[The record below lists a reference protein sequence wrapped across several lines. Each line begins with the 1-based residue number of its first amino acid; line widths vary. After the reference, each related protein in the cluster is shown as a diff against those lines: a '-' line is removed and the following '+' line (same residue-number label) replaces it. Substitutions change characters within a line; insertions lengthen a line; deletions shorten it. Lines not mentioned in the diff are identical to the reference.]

1 MGKSIINL
9 STGNLIDKQ
18 ETVRFD
24 LNMNPLGIPNSVIT
38 AISNNINQLNAY
50 PDVTYKRLKESISEY
65 CHSNVEHIMVAGCT
79 YEMVKLFIEFNTP
92 KKALLITPGA
102 QHYDNILKL
111 HGCEILYYATSE
123 KKDFVLDV
131 SDFIS
136 HLTEDVDMVFFSN
149 PNCVTSK
156 VIDREAISSI
166 AKVCKDKG
174 IFLVIDEKYIEFV
187 KDYQNYTALPLV
199 DEYDNIAVLR
209 NTTKYFAIPGLRL
222 SYAVLSNEILKKT
235 LEIAHFPYPINKLS
249 ETAGIDMFKDTAY
262 INDTNNM
269 IHTERSLVVSALAS
283 RKTIKLYKPAA
294 NFILIKLLKKDITA
308 QDVVEHCMQRGLY
321 IRSCADIAGLDNK
334 YIRFCFMNPKQ
345 NDLLVNTILEIV

>member
-9 STGNLIDKQ
+9 STGNLIDKH

-24 LNMNPLGIPNSVIT
+24 LNMNPLGIPNSVTT
-38 AISNNINQLNAY
+38 AISNNINLLNAY

-65 CHSNVEHIMVAGCT
+65 CHAATDHIIVAGCA
-79 YEMVKLFIEFNTP
+79 YEMIKLFIEFHSP

-102 QHYDNILKL
+102 QHYENILRL
-111 HGCEILYYATSE
+111 NGCELIYYETPE
-123 KKDFVLDV
+123 EQDFVLDAD
-131 SDFIS
+131 DFIS
-136 HLTEDVDMVFFSN
+136 HLTDDLDIVFISN

-156 VIDREAISSI
+156 LIDREAITSI
-166 AKVCKDKG
+166 AQVCKDNN

-187 KDYQNYTALPLV
+187 ENYQDVTAVSLAE
-199 DEYDNIAVLR
+199 EYDHVAVLR
-209 NTTKYFAIPGLRL
+209 NTTKFFAIPGLRL
-222 SYAVLSNEILKKT
+222 SYAILSNTILQKT

-249 ETAGIDMFKDTAY
+249 ETAGIDMFKDASY
-262 INDTNNM
+262 ISDTNTM
-269 IHTERSLVVSALAS
+269 IHTERSLVVSALSS

-294 NFILIKLLKKDITA
+294 NFILVKLLKEDITA

-321 IRSCADIAGLDNK
+321 IRSCADITGLDNK